1 MQFQCGQEKSQKD
14 VQEDQRGKRFGAVEV
29 ASLIVLRPL
38 VMLFSEVSLAP
49 LELHRTSSTKALI
62 GSEGLRQAFR
72 ELLGAGDDSSSGIP
86 QGGAPGTLLMV
97 PREPSE
103 P

>member
-1 MQFQCGQEKSQKD
+1 MWTRKAKD
-14 VQEDQRGKRFGAVEV
+14 LGAVEV
-29 ASLIVLRPL
+29 ALLIVLRPL

-49 LELHRTSSTKALI
+49 LELHRTSSTKALT
-62 GSEGLRQAFR
+62 GSEGLRKAFR
-72 ELLGAGDDSSSGIP
+72 ELLGAGDDSSSGSP